1 MNAHITEQEY
11 VDECLAIAQYAR
23 WTLAASP
30 AHTPDELLGEAVDS
44 HQWIIYTVYHTE
56 VLRLSSNSNAL
67 FDDLGGTGLDGCT
80 CLSDVTIRLAYY
92 AMLADVND
100 ALAKLQGEP

>member
-1 MNAHITEQEY
+1 MNAHITEREY
-11 VDECLAIAQYAR
+11 VDECLAIAQIALDIVSEY
-23 WTLAASP
+23 
-30 AHTPDELLGEAVDS
+30 GEDLQEQVSQDVDS
-44 HQWIIYTVYHTE
+44 HQWIIYTAYHTE

-67 FDDLGGTGLDGCT
+67 FDDLGVTGLDGCT